1 MVKWLAPRWA
11 LVGCRGEIM
20 LNRSDEHREATG
32 QSLSAL
38 MDGQATAADAAALCA
53 QWRGDEQVRE
63 RWAAYHLIG
72 DVLRSEDLAL
82 PPERDEA
89 FLQSLR
95 QRLAAEPVVLA
106 PRPARPSRPHRL
118 GWQVATGAAAA
129 GFVLV
134 AGVMV
139 MSRSGTDSGAPT
151 LARDNTPELTLASGR
166 VIRDAQLDRYLAA
179 HKRVANGVAVGMPGA
194 VVRSVD
200 AIAIDDK

>member
-1 MVKWLAPRWA
+1 MVKWLALRWA

-20 LNRSDEHREATG
+20 LNRSDEQGEANR

-38 MDGQATAADAAALCA
+38 MDGEASAADAAALCA

-82 PPERDEA
+82 PPERNEA
-89 FLQSLR
+89 FLQSFR
-95 QRLAAEPVVLA
+95 QRLAAEPVWLA
-106 PRPARPSRPHRL
+106 PRPSVVARPHRM
-118 GWQVATGAAAA
+118 GWQVATAAAAA

-139 MSRSGTDSGAPT
+139 MSRPGADSSAAT

-166 VIRDAQLDRYLAA
+166 VVRDAQLDRYLAA
-179 HKRVANGVAVGMPGA
+179 HRRVSNGAAVGMPGA

-200 AIAIDDK
+200 AIAIEDK

>member
-1 MVKWLAPRWA
+1 
-11 LVGCRGEIM
+11 M
-20 LNRSDEHREATG
+20 LNRSDEQGEAKR

-38 MDGQATAADAAALCA
+38 MDGEASAADAAALCA

-82 PPERDEA
+82 PPERNEA
-89 FLQSLR
+89 FLQSFR
-95 QRLAAEPVVLA
+95 QRLAAEPVLLA
-106 PRPARPSRPHRL
+106 PRPSAVARPHRM
-118 GWQVATGAAAA
+118 GWQVATAAAAA

-139 MSRSGTDSGAPT
+139 MSRPGADSSAAT
-151 LARDNTPELTLASGR
+151 LARDNTPELTLASVR
-166 VIRDAQLDRYLAA
+166 VVRDAQLDRYLAA
-179 HKRVANGVAVGMPGA
+179 HRRVSNGAAVGMPGA

-200 AIAIDDK
+200 AIAIEDK

>member
-1 MVKWLAPRWA
+1 
-11 LVGCRGEIM
+11 M
-20 LNRSDEHREATG
+20 LNRSDEHGEATR
-32 QSLSAL
+32 QSISAL

-53 QWRGDEQVRE
+53 RWRGDEQVRE

-82 PPERDEA
+82 PPARDEA

-106 PRPARPSRPHRL
+106 PRPAVLTRPHRM
-118 GWQVATGAAAA
+118 GWQVATAAAAA

-139 MSRSGTDSGAPT
+139 MSRPGADSGAAT
-151 LARDNTPELTLASGR
+151 LASNNAPELTLASGR
-166 VIRDAQLDRYLAA
+166 LVRDAQLDRYLAA
-179 HKRVANGVAVGMPGA
+179 HRRVSNGVAVGMPGA

>member
-1 MVKWLAPRWA
+1 M
-11 LVGCRGEIM
+11 
-20 LNRSDEHREATG
+20 
-32 QSLSAL
+32 
-38 MDGQATAADAAALCA
+38 
-53 QWRGDEQVRE
+53 
-63 RWAAYHLIG
+63 
-72 DVLRSEDLAL
+72 
-82 PPERDEA
+82 
-89 FLQSLR
+89 
-95 QRLAAEPVVLA
+95 
-106 PRPARPSRPHRL
+106 
-118 GWQVATGAAAA
+118 ATGAAAA

>member
-1 MVKWLAPRWA
+1 MVKWLVPGRA
-11 LVGCRGEIM
+11 LAGCQGEIM
-20 LNRSDEHREATG
+20 LNRSDERGEANR

-38 MDGQATAADAAALCA
+38 MDGQATSADAAALCA

-82 PPERDEA
+82 PPQRNEA
-89 FLQSLR
+89 FLQSFR
-95 QRLAAEPVVLA
+95 ERLAAEPVHLVPRA
-106 PRPARPSRPHRL
+106 PMVTRPHRM
-118 GWQVATGAAAA
+118 GWQVATAAAAA

-139 MSRSGTDSGAPT
+139 MSRPGADPGAAT
-151 LARDNTPELTLASGR
+151 LARDTTPELTLASGR

-179 HKRVANGVAVGMPGA
+179 HRRVSNGAAVGMPGA